1 MTFIEPSLER
11 VFQTLV
17 DNDEL
22 INHLKSQDYLITK
35 SSLYDNYTKEQVK
48 DMEIAIYS
56 NNVNTLYELAQVLL
70 NFSDKIKNNQIWY
83 LVSHKVAWE
92 EISACIGVEPKNLNV
107 ETYKLL
113 MYTYKYCVI
122 SSFFQNNKGRFMPE
136 ADFLEIENNG
146 VGSAFYDAMAKEFDK
161 LNEMINKCL
170 EYRDFDTIPYDLI
183 NYLTQLLG
191 FEKKD
196 INADTETEA
205 KFRELAKNILDI
217 YRIKG
222 TNYSFEL
229 FFNFLGFNIKISE
242 YYFDRRLFYTTSN
255 AGNEETESSNN
266 AEFEYYLTTVNP
278 ADNKL
283 QKLGISEIVSPSDI
297 TPQYSLL
304 EFNKLC
310 QEYGPEAVLGYSPI
324 YPVYN
329 SNGDLMEYKK
339 YEGKVYKYFK
349 TNVIYYTI
357 GVDMKN
363 PTEKQ
368 LTAVTKYLEFLTPS
382 YVMRTIKVDT
392 YSEKTEEPIGFD
404 GDGSETPDAYGNFN
418 SFQML
423 DSEDWSQHFKD
434 EYVTGS
440 TSGVAKKVNENNYL
454 GKEETFDTYVN
465 SVGTNKFRLPLGRK
479 TISKSVSRY
488 LHGGDGVNK
497 PNIRRLK
504 FYILHTLDGVETDDW
519 GSQNVIIA
527 PYYTVPPFVGAEN
540 YTTIKNSWDKPTKLI
555 NLTGGDGEGGEECL
569 KTQIRDADLRTAI
582 NYVTNKTI
590 DEFIKEPEFNELKF
604 GETFPK
610 KLVKVRTIPYGTG
623 KYKSAYEAYLW
634 ELNQNKT
641 HICNISCSIDTF
653 EKEVLQNEETD
664 SKSSFNSEI
673 YTDAQIANYNKNDIL
688 KNLNF
693 GDYVLS
699 YSGDLNNG
707 KLNLYRY
714 GYTPYPII
722 GDSNQYAATYL
733 NYLNSFE
740 YELRKDYN
748 GSLSNFESV
757 NLQAGYITKQSLLE
771 AQQYVNQLRAGMIE
785 AANKKQQSE
794 WLPIDYI
801 TSKLFYIAADGEYYR
816 AVKVPAYNGISND
829 TYQNGRNHNF
839 STLQEAINYFND
851 NPAEKVNNA
860 EFYVNST
867 TDKGLYTFKYKNR
880 ISGCLI
886 YSTADE
892 KLYYVTGAS
901 RQDIKIIENWF
912 GNLTINSYVE
922 DPNGDFYEDSNG
934 LMNKYTD
941 GVNAS
946 KRYSISDNGN
956 IIKGEINKYDYF
968 WKGYDELADE
978 EDFIF
983 YNAEHKITWPELNIK
998 NEIIARPIKRETDL
1012 QFDEDTG
1019 KHLLTYNSISSNSAN
1034 VDLDNVKDKFK
1045 LVSGIPTYYNTFGQR
1060 IIDEISTKTID
1071 NFTAN
1076 EHVDWYKEDL
1086 ENGHVRGLLSI
1097 IENAMKELTNS
1108 PLTREFVFYS
1118 KTSDFFQDYYRI
1130 IVLGTYTKESIPKEI
1145 LERLTG
1151 KIYSEIED
1159 VDITEAI
1166 KNKITTYYNLAV
1178 NQCADRLDSIS
1189 KDRVYYSFIEN
1200 WRNAIEIKL
1209 TDWNEKGTLVL
1220 DKDGK
1225 IDDAA
1230 MFKDPLSLTNEYGA
1244 NNNKQIAGKFYFD
1257 ERTAFIAKVKAA
1269 ITDLKNKYG
1278 DNINFDFS
1286 TKERKSLLGKDAY
1299 SLTVGSSP
1307 KFFEVPS
1314 NFSYSYKTYK
1324 DIKTLTI
1331 SDGITLSYDSIYN
1344 FYIPYSLNYG
1354 LGVYSKDFYGEQRD
1368 IYSEFTEMFDLLH
1381 GFSKG
1386 TTSKEEINNF
1396 LKQYYYKKLTNLF
1409 RESSIK
1415 DEEPLSIETQ
1425 GKKPTKIYP
1434 KLTEKLDGRG
1444 GFFGSPWTLLSTFVN
1459 NGKYYGN
1466 AKLNFYK
1473 IDVKLSDNYKKAVIK
1488 FFVKKEDFVK
1498 CFGYDFNRYYK
1509 MLDLSKVNSSEE
1521 VAKLSQTIEEMYKK
1535 QFACIKPIFQFR
1547 QNIYDISRPSNWQAA
1562 RKYYETD
1569 FASAEV
1575 KNTDSNY
1582 LPITNDSGYVIGK
1595 NGLRLNTSEE
1605 IRARLKESS
1614 EIIITITDT
1623 SITTGLRLTA
1633 EKEFFK
1639 DMNVDEQS
1647 NIFGYLIVKKLT
1659 QKFIDNYI
1667 SKCYSAEWIEKN
1679 SEGEPTEYNSFGDD
1693 RSINVISTNK
1703 AVTIDNYEN
1712 YYKSLKIYDKVHDE
1726 EVAQFNE
1733 QGRVLTNNG
1742 YVQFN
1747 KFKTFEDQ
1755 GLKPIYKNVPENKV
1769 YLSHIDNNTV
1779 SVATFT
1785 DNEEEQK
1792 IINDDIKV
1800 YYNSYGKLCVE
1811 IPSSRMHVGNIT
1823 KIRLFFKS
1831 LYIKV
1836 STRILLSYANF
1847 EMNSVF
1853 IAAKALTNS
1862 IFAKIHQTSSLFT
1875 SAKAFAH
1882 KIASTYNTNTIFAI
1896 GAKTKKVFIK
1906 AVANFT
1912 NKTFYTLLKC
1922 LGYEIKAKGTISNI
1936 MYYGV
1941 SIIKHSIISKFIIA
1955 LKKNFTG
1962 TFIKTNKLFSNSSIF
1977 SPSKY
1982 TNVNILEKIIL
1993 KTVKAIKNAINLLLV
2008 LKSKDLEN
2016 SLDIRLITEYIN
2028 TSYYRPE
2035 GERDFLTTYRQLFT
2049 NADITTTDYK
2059 TFEFDYLTSSAKA
2072 NLTQYK
2078 DTDNNPETPDE
2089 LVPGFT
2095 IYIPWY
2101 NFEFSE
2107 NGNNFLYPD
2116 PAAAGSWKRLWESPR
2131 QNFWFIE
2138 NQDFKVF
2145 ENGINLRFYTFIRLK
2160 GHWYDGRL
2168 WRVITTRITNN
2179 IKLFSKVSTNSIKIK
2194 AISKFSKSK
2203 KLFSNSSTNSVGVN
2217 TNSKI
2222 SEKIIPE
2229 NDFLFSVS
2237 TPEQRYY
2244 KYWLVSATKLD
2255 TAADKG
2261 YDISGY
2267 DGPKSI
2273 AVVNRPCLLIE
2284 NNVNK
2289 ILA

>member
-1 MTFIEPSLER
+1 MTFIEPSLEK

-70 NFSDKIKNNQIWY
+70 NFSDEIKNNQIWY

-92 EISACIGVEPKNLNV
+92 EISVCIGVEPKDLSI

-113 MYTYKYCVI
+113 MYTYKYCVV

-161 LNEMINKCL
+161 LDEMINKCL
-170 EYRDFDTIPYDLI
+170 EYRDFDTIPYNLI

-196 INADTETEA
+196 MNADTESEA
-205 KFRELAKNILDI
+205 SFRELAKNILDI

-242 YYFDRRLFYTTSN
+242 YYFDRRLYYTTSN

-266 AEFEYYLTTVNP
+266 AEFEYYLTTINP

-283 QKLGISEIVSPSDI
+283 QKIGISEIVSPSDI

-310 QEYGPEAVLGYSPI
+310 KEYGPEAVLGYSPI

-349 TNVIYYTI
+349 TNVIYYTV
-357 GVDMKN
+357 GVDMNN

-368 LTAVTKYLEFLTPS
+368 LSAVTKYLEFLTPS

-392 YSEKTEEPIGFD
+392 YSEKSEEQIGFD
-404 GDGSETPDAYGNFN
+404 GDGSEDTDAYGNYN

-434 EYVTGS
+434 EYITNS
-440 TSGVAKKVNENNYL
+440 TNDIAQKVNENNYD

-479 TISKSVSRY
+479 IISKSVSRY
-488 LHGGDGVNK
+488 LHSGDGVNK
-497 PNIRRLK
+497 PNARRLK
-504 FYILHTLDGVETDDW
+504 FYILHTLDGIETDGW

-540 YTTIKNSWDKPTKLI
+540 YATIKNSWDKPTKLI

-569 KTQIRDADLRTAI
+569 KTQIRDADLKTAI

-590 DEFIKEPEFNELKF
+590 DEFIEEPEFNELKF
-604 GETFPK
+604 GKTFPK

-634 ELNQNKT
+634 EFNQNKT
-641 HICNISCSIDTF
+641 HICNISCSVDTF
-653 EKEVLQNEETD
+653 TKEILQGEETNG
-664 SKSSFNSEI
+664 KFNFDSEI

-699 YSGDLNNG
+699 YSGNLNNG

-748 GSLSNFESV
+748 GNLSDFESV
-757 NLQAGYITKQSLLE
+757 NLQADYITKQTLLE
-771 AQQYVNQLRAGMIE
+771 AQQYVEQLRTAMIE
-785 AANKKQQSE
+785 AANSKNQEE

-816 AVKVPAYNGISND
+816 AIKVPTYNGISNN
-829 TYQNGRNHNF
+829 TYQSGRNHNF
-839 STLQEAINYFND
+839 STLQEAINHFNN

-880 ISGCLI
+880 VSGCLI

-912 GNLTINSYVE
+912 GNLTINSYTE
-922 DPNGDFYEDSNG
+922 NPNGDFYEDSNG

-983 YNAEHKITWPELNIK
+983 YNAEHKITWPKLNIK

-1012 QFDEDTG
+1012 QFDEDAG
-1019 KHLLTYNSISSNSAN
+1019 KHLLTYNSISSNSAS

-1151 KIYSEIED
+1151 KTYSEIED
-1159 VDITEAI
+1159 ADITEAI
-1166 KNKITTYYNLAV
+1166 KNRITTYYNLAV

-1209 TDWNEKGTLVL
+1209 TDWNKKGTLVF

-1225 IDDAA
+1225 IDDVA

-1244 NNNKQIAGKFYFD
+1244 NNNKQIDGEFYFD
-1257 ERTAFIAKVKAA
+1257 ERTAFIAKIKAA
-1269 ITDLKNKYG
+1269 IADLKNKYG

-1286 TKERKSLLGKDAY
+1286 TEERKALLGKDAY
-1299 SLTVGSSP
+1299 SLTVGTSP
-1307 KFFEVPS
+1307 KFFEIPS
-1314 NFSYSYKTYK
+1314 GFSYNYKTYK

-1331 SDGITLSYDSIYN
+1331 EEGVTLSYDSIYN

-1409 RESSIK
+1409 RESPIK
-1415 DEEPLSIETQ
+1415 DEEPLSVETQ
-1425 GKKPTKIYP
+1425 GKKPTKVYP
-1434 KLTEKLDGRG
+1434 KLGEKFDGRG

-1473 IDVKLSDNYKKAVIK
+1473 IDVKLSDNYKKTVIK
-1488 FFVKKEDFVK
+1488 FFVKKEEFVK

-1521 VAKLSQTIEEMYKK
+1521 VAKLSQAIEEMYKK
-1535 QFACIKPIFQFR
+1535 QFACIKPTFQFR

-1562 RKYYETD
+1562 RKYYETE
-1569 FASAEV
+1569 FATAEV
-1575 KNTDSNY
+1575 ENTDSNY
-1582 LPITNDSGYVIGK
+1582 LPITNSSGYVIDK
-1595 NGLRLNTSEE
+1595 NGLRLNTNEE
-1605 IRARLKESS
+1605 LKARLEESS
-1614 EIIITITDT
+1614 DIIITITDT
-1623 SITTGLRLTA
+1623 SITPGLRLTA

-1647 NIFGYLIVKKLT
+1647 NIYGYLTVKKLT

-1703 AVTIDNYEN
+1703 SVTIDNYED
-1712 YYKSLKIYDKVHDE
+1712 YYNTLKTYDKIHDE

-1747 KFKTFEDQ
+1747 KTKTFEDQ
-1755 GLKPIYKNVPENKV
+1755 DLKPIYKKVSENKV
-1769 YLSHIDNNTV
+1769 YLSHLDNEIV
-1779 SVATFT
+1779 STATFIE
-1785 DNEEEQK
+1785 NEEERK

-1811 IPSSRMHVGNIT
+1811 IPSSRIHTGNIT

-1831 LYIKV
+1831 IYTKIATK
-1836 STRILLSYANF
+1836 TMFSYASF
-1847 EMNSVF
+1847 
-1853 IAAKALTNS
+1853 KAL
-1862 IFAKIHQTSSLFT
+1862 QTWTACRTLS
-1875 SAKAFAH
+1875 
-1882 KIASTYNTNTIFAI
+1882 
-1896 GAKTKKVFIK
+1896 
-1906 AVANFT
+1906 
-1912 NKTFYTLLKC
+1912 NK
-1922 LGYEIKAKGTISNI
+1922 
-1936 MYYGV
+1936 
-1941 SIIKHSIISKFIIA
+1941 IISKFIGIGEAFGNVNIKTITITSRNRDSKIFNYGNFIHKQLVKSKTMFTHKTLYSLIKNSKVIMSGKVFINNIVYYGIKGIA
-1955 LKKNFTG
+1955 RIIKSNTVM
-1962 TFIKTNKLFSNSSIF
+1962 TERVTNNSFIKTDLITSYGSIF
-1977 SPSKY
+1977 KDFKY
-1982 TNVNILEKIIL
+1982 TSVNILRNLI
-1993 KTVKAIKNAINLLLV
+1993 IKNTSFSAIV
-2008 LKSKDLEN
+2008 KFIPFIKSEHTQN
-2016 SLDIRLITEYIN
+2016 VFTNYISN
-2028 TSYYRPE
+2028 WTDFESTKYYRP
-2035 GERDFLTTYRQLFT
+2035 GEERKEVTVYNKFFT
-2049 NADITTTDYK
+2049 NSDIETIDYSSL
-2059 TFEFDYLTSSAKA
+2059 EFDCLTSSSKIIV
-2072 NLTQYK
+2072 TEVI
-2078 DTDNNPETPDE
+2078 DTDGDPNTPPDKE
-2089 LVPGFT
+2089 VLGTT
-2095 IYIPWY
+2095 IYIPWWK
-2101 NFEFSE
+2101 FELNE
-2107 NGNNFLYPD
+2107 NGNSFLYPD
-2116 PAAAGSWKRLWESPR
+2116 PEAAGSWARLWKSPR
-2131 QNFWFIE
+2131 QNFWLTTIKETARLALEENLFLCPSRATYGKNIIATASIQSIE
-2138 NQDFKVF
+2138 DF
-2145 ENGINLRFYTFIRLK
+2145 
-2160 GHWYDGRL
+2160 D
-2168 WRVITTRITNN
+2168 VI
-2179 IKLFSKVSTNSIKIK
+2179 IK
-2194 AISKFSKSK
+2194 
-2203 KLFSNSSTNSVGVN
+2203 
-2217 TNSKI
+2217 
-2222 SEKIIPE
+2222 
-2229 NDFLFSVS
+2229 
-2237 TPEQRYY
+2237 
-2244 KYWLVSATKLD
+2244 
-2255 TAADKG
+2255 
-2261 YDISGY
+2261 
-2267 DGPKSI
+2267 
-2273 AVVNRPCLLIE
+2273 
-2284 NNVNK
+2284 
-2289 ILA
+2289 

>member
-1 MTFIEPSLER
+1 MTFIAPSLEK

-22 INHLKSQDYLITK
+22 INHLKKQDYLITK
-35 SSLYDNYTKEQVK
+35 SSLYDNYTREQVK
-48 DMEIAIYS
+48 DMEVAIYS

-83 LVSHKVAWE
+83 LVSHKIAWK
-92 EISACIGVEPKNLNV
+92 EISACIGVEPKHLNA

-136 ADFLEIENNG
+136 ADFLEIENNS

-205 KFRELAKNILDI
+205 RFRELAKNILDI

-266 AEFEYYLTTVNP
+266 AEFEYYLTTINP
-278 ADNKL
+278 TDNKL
-283 QKLGISEIVSPSDI
+283 QNLGISEIVSPSDI

-357 GVDMKN
+357 GVDLKN

-392 YSEKTEEPIGFD
+392 YNEKTEEEIGFD
-404 GDGSETPDAYGNFN
+404 GDGSETPDAYGNYTT
-418 SFQML
+418 FQML

-434 EYVTGS
+434 EHVIGS
-440 TSGVAKKVNENNYL
+440 TSGVVKKVNENNYL
-454 GKEETFDTYVN
+454 GKEETYDTYVN

-497 PNIRRLK
+497 PNARRLK
-504 FYILHTLDGVETDDW
+504 FYILHTLDGIETDDW
-519 GSQNVIIA
+519 GAQNVIIA

-540 YTTIKNSWDKPTKLI
+540 YLTIKNSWDKPAKLL

-590 DEFIKEPEFNELKF
+590 DEFIEEPEFNELKF

-610 KLVKVRTIPYGTG
+610 KLTKVKTIPYGTG
-623 KYKSAYEAYLW
+623 TGKYKNAYEAYLW

-641 HICNISCSIDTF
+641 HICNISCPIDAF
-653 EKEVLQNEETD
+653 EKEILQNEKTD
-664 SKSSFNSEI
+664 SKSNFDSEI
-673 YTDAQIANYNKNDIL
+673 YADAQIANYSKNDIL

-707 KLNLYRY
+707 KLYLYRY

-722 GDSNQYAATYL
+722 GDSNQYAVTYL

-748 GSLSNFESV
+748 GSLSNFENV
-757 NLQAGYITKQSLLE
+757 NLQAGYVTKQTLLE
-771 AQQYVNQLRAGMIE
+771 AQQYINQIRVDMID
-785 AANKKQQSE
+785 AANKKQPSE
-794 WLPIDYI
+794 WLPIDYV
-801 TSKLFYIAADGEYYR
+801 TSKLFYIAAEGEYYR
-816 AVKVPAYNGISND
+816 AVKIPAYNGISND
-829 TYQNGRNHNF
+829 IYQSGKNHSF
-839 STLQEAINYFND
+839 STLQEAIDYFND

-860 EFYVNST
+860 EFYVSST

-886 YSTADE
+886 YSIADE
-892 KLYYVTGAS
+892 KLYCVTGAS
-901 RQDIKIIENWF
+901 RQDIKVIENWF
-912 GNLTINSYVE
+912 GNLTINSYTE
-922 DPNGDFYEDSNG
+922 DSNGDFYEDSNG
-934 LMNKYTD
+934 LMNKYVD
-941 GVNAS
+941 GVGD
-946 KRYSISDNGN
+946 KQRYSLSENGD
-956 IIKGEINKYDYF
+956 IIKGEIDKYDYF

-1012 QFDEDTG
+1012 DFDEDTG
-1019 KHLLTYNSISSNSAN
+1019 KHLLTYSSAASSGAN
-1034 VDLDNVKDKFK
+1034 LDNIKDKFK
-1045 LVSGIPTYYNTFGQR
+1045 LVSGVPAYYNTFGQR
-1060 IIDEISTKTID
+1060 IIDEISIKTID

-1108 PLTREFVFYS
+1108 PLTREFIFYS

-1130 IVLGTYTKESIPKEI
+1130 IVLGTYTKESIPREI
-1145 LERLTG
+1145 LERIIG
-1151 KIYSEIED
+1151 KPYSEIKD
-1159 VDITEAI
+1159 TDITETI
-1166 KNKITTYYNLAV
+1166 KNKITTYYNLAI
-1178 NQCADRLDSIS
+1178 NQCANRLDSIS

-1200 WRNAIEIKL
+1200 WRNSIEIKL

-1225 IDDAA
+1225 IDDIA

-1244 NNNKQIAGKFYFD
+1244 NNSKQIAGEFYFD
-1257 ERTAFIAKVKAA
+1257 ERTAFIAKIKAA

-1278 DNINFDFS
+1278 DNINFDF
-1286 TKERKSLLGKDAY
+1286 TTRERKALLGKDAY
-1299 SLTVGSSP
+1299 SLTIGSSP

-1314 NFSYSYKTYK
+1314 NFSYNYKTYK
-1324 DIKTLTI
+1324 DIKTITI
-1331 SDGITLSYDSIYN
+1331 DDGITLSYDSIYN

-1409 RESSIK
+1409 RESPIE

-1434 KLTEKLDGRG
+1434 KLAEKLDGRG
-1444 GFFGSPWTLLSTFVN
+1444 GFFSAPWTLLSTFTN

-1466 AKLNFYK
+1466 ARLNFYK
-1473 IDVKLSDNYKKAVIK
+1473 VDVKLSDNYKKVVIK
-1488 FFVKKEDFVK
+1488 FYVKKEDFVK

-1509 MLDLSKVNSSEE
+1509 MIDLSKVNSSEE
-1521 VAKLSQTIEEMYKK
+1521 VAKLTQAIEEMYKK

-1547 QNIYDISRPSNWQAA
+1547 QNIYDISKPSNWQTA

-1569 FASAEV
+1569 FASAEIE
-1575 KNTDSNY
+1575 NTDANY
-1582 LPITNDSGYVIGK
+1582 LPITNSSGYVIGK
-1595 NGLRLNTSEE
+1595 NGLRLNTEE
-1605 IRARLKESS
+1605 QIKARLKESS
-1614 EIIITITDT
+1614 EIIITVTDT

-1639 DMNVDEQS
+1639 DMNVDEQD
-1647 NIFGYLIVKKLT
+1647 NIFGYLVVKKLT

-1667 SKCYSAEWIEKN
+1667 SKCYSAEWIEKDP
-1679 SEGEPTEYNSFGDD
+1679 EGEPTEYNSFGDD

-1703 AVTIDNYEN
+1703 AVTIDNYES
-1712 YYKSLKIYDKVHDE
+1712 YYESLKTYDKVHDE
-1726 EVAQFNE
+1726 EVAQFDK
-1733 QGRVLTNNG
+1733 GRVLTTDG
-1742 YVQFN
+1742 SYKQFN
-1747 KFKTFEDQ
+1747 KSKTFEDQ
-1755 GLKPIYKNVPENKV
+1755 GLKPKYKKVRENKV
-1769 YLSHIDNNTV
+1769 YLSHLDNETV
-1779 SVATFT
+1779 SVATFI
-1785 DNEEEQK
+1785 DNGEEQK

-1823 KIRLFFKS
+1823 KIRLFFRS

-1836 STRILLSYANF
+1836 STRVLLVFANF
-1847 EMNSVF
+1847 
-1853 IAAKALTNS
+1853 KAPQIGSACRTLSKS
-1862 IFAKIHQTSSLFT
+1862 IK
-1875 SAKAFAH
+1875 
-1882 KIASTYNTNTIFAI
+1882 
-1896 GAKTKKVFIK
+1896 
-1906 AVANFT
+1906 
-1912 NKTFYTLLKC
+1912 
-1922 LGYEIKAKGTISNI
+1922 
-1936 MYYGV
+1936 
-1941 SIIKHSIISKFIIA
+1941 
-1955 LKKNFTG
+1955 
-1962 TFIKTNKLFSNSSIF
+1962 
-1977 SPSKY
+1977 SKY
-1982 TNVNILEKIIL
+1982 TTIGETFGGVFTKAITIASDNSVSKIFNYGSLIFKQFFNPKMRFAHETLYSLINIKNDNIANSEASISNLIYYGIKGKAKKIDSWADGYARVTDNSFVKTEELESRGTFFKKFERTSINILRYLLFENVVDPAAVRPNQVIGQKHIKGVLLNRISRIIGF
-1993 KTVKAIKNAINLLLV
+1993 
-2008 LKSKDLEN
+2008 S
-2016 SLDIRLITEYIN
+2016 N
-2028 TSYYRPE
+2028 TNYYRP
-2035 GERDFLTTYRQLFT
+2035 GERRKPLTIYRQLFT
-2049 NADITTTDYK
+2049 NDVITTTDYS
-2059 TFEFDYLTSSAKA
+2059 TLEFDHLTSSPRVSI
-2072 NLTQYK
+2072 NEYG
-2078 DTDNNPETPDE
+2078 DHDSNPETPDIS
-2089 LVPGFT
+2089 LGFT
-2095 IYIPWY
+2095 IHIPWY
-2101 NFEFSE
+2101 KFEFNE
-2107 NGNNFLYPD
+2107 NGNNFARPD
-2116 PAAAGSWKRLWESPR
+2116 PEVSGDWSRIWESPR
-2131 QNFWFIE
+2131 QNFWFTANDEEISAE
-2138 NQDFKVF
+2138 VGEAEVRTNFWFTANDEEISAKVDKADV
-2145 ENGINLRFYTFIRLK
+2145 IY
-2160 GHWYDGRL
+2160 YD
-2168 WRVITTRITNN
+2168 
-2179 IKLFSKVSTNSIKIK
+2179 
-2194 AISKFSKSK
+2194 
-2203 KLFSNSSTNSVGVN
+2203 
-2217 TNSKI
+2217 
-2222 SEKIIPE
+2222 
-2229 NDFLFSVS
+2229 
-2237 TPEQRYY
+2237 
-2244 KYWLVSATKLD
+2244 
-2255 TAADKG
+2255 
-2261 YDISGY
+2261 
-2267 DGPKSI
+2267 
-2273 AVVNRPCLLIE
+2273 
-2284 NNVNK
+2284 
-2289 ILA
+2289 

>member
-35 SSLYDNYTKEQVK
+35 SSLYDNYTREQVK
-48 DMEIAIYS
+48 DMEVAIYS

-83 LVSHKVAWE
+83 LVSHKIAWK
-92 EISACIGVEPKNLNV
+92 EISACIGVEPKHLNV

-161 LNEMINKCL
+161 LDEMINKCL

-266 AEFEYYLTTVNP
+266 AEFEYYLTTINP

-357 GVDMKN
+357 GVDLKN

-392 YSEKTEEPIGFD
+392 YNEKTEEGIGFD

-434 EYVTGS
+434 EYVIGS
-440 TSGVAKKVNENNYL
+440 TSGVVKKVNENNYL

-497 PNIRRLK
+497 PNTRRLK
-504 FYILHTLDGVETDDW
+504 FYILHTLDGIETDDW
-519 GSQNVIIA
+519 GAQNVIIA

-540 YTTIKNSWDKPTKLI
+540 YATIKNSWDKPTKLL

-590 DEFIKEPEFNELKF
+590 DEFIEEPEFNELKF

-610 KLVKVRTIPYGTG
+610 KLTKVKTIPYGTG
-623 KYKSAYEAYLW
+623 KYKNAYEAYLW

-641 HICNISCSIDTF
+641 HICNINCPVDAF
-653 EKEVLQNEETD
+653 EKEILQNEKTD
-664 SKSSFNSEI
+664 SKSNFDSEI
-673 YTDAQIANYNKNDIL
+673 YVDAQIANYNKNDIL

-707 KLNLYRY
+707 KLYLYRY

-722 GDSNQYAATYL
+722 GDSNQYAVTYL

-748 GSLSNFESV
+748 GSLSNFENV
-757 NLQAGYITKQSLLE
+757 NLQTGYVTKQTLLE
-771 AQQYVNQLRAGMIE
+771 AQQYVNQIRADMID
-785 AANKKQQSE
+785 AANKKQPSE
-794 WLPIDYI
+794 WLPIDYV

-816 AVKVPAYNGISND
+816 AVKIPAYNGISND
-829 TYQNGRNHNF
+829 TYQNGKNHNF
-839 STLQEAINYFND
+839 STLQEAIDYFNG

-860 EFYVNST
+860 EFYVSST

-892 KLYYVTGAS
+892 KLYCVTGAS
-901 RQDIKIIENWF
+901 RQDIKVIENWF
-912 GNLTINSYVE
+912 GNLTINSYIE
-922 DPNGDFYEDSNG
+922 DSNGDFYEDSNG
-934 LMNKYTD
+934 LMNKYVD
-941 GVNAS
+941 GVDAD
-946 KRYSISDNGN
+946 KQRYSISENGN
-956 IIKGEINKYDYF
+956 ITKGEINKYDYF
-968 WKGYDELADE
+968 WKGYDEFADE

-1012 QFDEDTG
+1012 DFDEDTG
-1019 KHLLTYNSISSNSAN
+1019 KHLLTYSSAASSGVN
-1034 VDLDNVKDKFK
+1034 LDNIKDKFK
-1045 LVSGIPTYYNTFGQR
+1045 LVSGVPTYYNTFGQR
-1060 IIDEISTKTID
+1060 IIDEISIKTID

-1130 IVLGTYTKESIPKEI
+1130 IVLGTYTKESIPREI
-1145 LERLTG
+1145 LERIVG
-1151 KIYSEIED
+1151 KPYPEIKD
-1159 VDITEAI
+1159 ADITEAV

-1178 NQCADRLDSIS
+1178 NQCANRLDSIS

-1200 WRNAIEIKL
+1200 WRNSIEIKL

-1225 IDDAA
+1225 IDDTA

-1244 NNNKQIAGKFYFD
+1244 NNSKQIGGEFYFD
-1257 ERTAFIAKVKAA
+1257 ERTAFITKIKAA

-1278 DNINFDFS
+1278 DNINFDFT

-1299 SLTVGSSP
+1299 SLTIGSSP

-1314 NFSYSYKTYK
+1314 NFSYNYKTYK
-1324 DIKTLTI
+1324 DIKTITI
-1331 SDGITLSYDSIYN
+1331 DDGITLSYDSIYN

-1409 RESSIK
+1409 RESPIE

-1434 KLTEKLDGRG
+1434 KLAEKLDGRG
-1444 GFFGSPWTLLSTFVN
+1444 GFFGAPWTLLSTFVN

-1466 AKLNFYK
+1466 ARLNFYK
-1473 IDVKLSDNYKKAVIK
+1473 VDVKLSDNYKKVVIK
-1488 FFVKKEDFVK
+1488 FYVKKEDFVK

-1509 MLDLSKVNSSEE
+1509 MIDLSKVSSSEE
-1521 VAKLSQTIEEMYKK
+1521 VAKLTQAIEEMYKK

-1547 QNIYDISRPSNWQAA
+1547 QNIYDISKPSNWQTA

-1575 KNTDSNY
+1575 ENTDADY

-1595 NGLRLNTSEE
+1595 NGLRLNTEE
-1605 IRARLKESS
+1605 DIKRRLKESS
-1614 EIIITITDT
+1614 DIIITITDT

-1647 NIFGYLIVKKLT
+1647 NIFGYLVVKKLT

-1667 SKCYSAEWIEKN
+1667 SKCYSAEWIEKDP
-1679 SEGEPTEYNSFGDD
+1679 EGEPTEYNSFGDD
-1693 RSINVISTNK
+1693 RSVNVVSTNK

-1712 YYKSLKIYDKVHDE
+1712 YYKSLKTYDKIHDE
-1726 EVAQFNE
+1726 EVAQFSE
-1733 QGRVLTNNG
+1733 QGRVLTTNNS

-1755 GLKPIYKNVPENKV
+1755 GLKPAYKKVPANKV
-1769 YLSHIDNNTV
+1769 YLSHLDNETV
-1779 SVATFT
+1779 SVATFI

-1823 KIRLFFKS
+1823 KIRLLFRS

-1836 STRILLSYANF
+1836 STRVLLAYANF
-1847 EMNSVF
+1847 KAPQIGSTCRTLSKSIASGFTTIGEAFGGVITKAITIASGNSVSKIFNYGSLIFKQFFNPKMRFAHETLYSLINIKNNNIVKSEAF
-1853 IAAKALTNS
+1853 ISKYVYYGIKGIAKKINSHADETARVTDNSFIKTVELKPCGTIFKNFKYTSVNILRYLLFENVVEPAVVKLNQLIGQKHINGVLLNRISIFTKFSNTNYFRPGERRKALT
-1862 IFAKIHQTSSLFT
+1862 I
-1875 SAKAFAH
+1875 
-1882 KIASTYNTNTIFAI
+1882 
-1896 GAKTKKVFIK
+1896 
-1906 AVANFT
+1906 
-1912 NKTFYTLLKC
+1912 
-1922 LGYEIKAKGTISNI
+1922 
-1936 MYYGV
+1936 
-1941 SIIKHSIISKFIIA
+1941 
-1955 LKKNFTG
+1955 
-1962 TFIKTNKLFSNSSIF
+1962 
-1977 SPSKY
+1977 
-1982 TNVNILEKIIL
+1982 
-1993 KTVKAIKNAINLLLV
+1993 
-2008 LKSKDLEN
+2008 
-2016 SLDIRLITEYIN
+2016 
-2028 TSYYRPE
+2028 
-2035 GERDFLTTYRQLFT
+2035 YRQLFT
-2049 NADITTTDYK
+2049 NDVITTTDYS
-2059 TFEFDYLTSSAKA
+2059 TLEFDHLTSSPRVSI
-2072 NLTQYK
+2072 TEYK
-2078 DTDNNPETPDE
+2078 DHDSDPETPDQ
-2089 LVPGFT
+2089 LRPGFT

-2101 NFEFSE
+2101 KFEFNE
-2107 NGNNFLYPD
+2107 NGNNFIYPD
-2116 PAAAGSWKRLWESPR
+2116 DPELGNWKRIWESPR
-2131 QNFWFIE
+2131 QNFWFTANDKEVSAKVDEAEVRTIFWFIE
-2138 NQDFKVF
+2138 NKEVSAKVD
-2145 ENGINLRFYTFIRLK
+2145 T
-2160 GHWYDGRL
+2160 D
-2168 WRVITTRITNN
+2168 
-2179 IKLFSKVSTNSIKIK
+2179 
-2194 AISKFSKSK
+2194 
-2203 KLFSNSSTNSVGVN
+2203 
-2217 TNSKI
+2217 KI
-2222 SEKIIPE
+2222 SGT
-2229 NDFLFSVS
+2229 DDDAVA
-2237 TPEQRYY
+2237 RY
-2244 KYWLVSATKLD
+2244 
-2255 TAADKG
+2255 
-2261 YDISGY
+2261 
-2267 DGPKSI
+2267 
-2273 AVVNRPCLLIE
+2273 N
-2284 NNVNK
+2284 
-2289 ILA
+2289 